1 MFRNLISN
9 FYLLLSFVNMA
20 KMYTITREAA
30 AQSLGISTR
39 TIDRY
44 IRNGKLSYKKVAN
57 KVLLEKE
64 EVRALQD
71 DFAALHQELD
81 TEVVSSSSME
91 TRSSTPLAASNPQLE
106 AIIDQKIE
114 KFFLVFKEKDKMMEE
129 KNKIIFVLQQRI
141 GELESELK
149 HMVALPDYTKEKQE
163 AILEKQKLEEKITQ
177 LKHSIKNEKSKN
189 LIFIGLSFVLLVV
202 ALFVFLKK

>member
-1 MFRNLISN
+1 
-9 FYLLLSFVNMA
+9 MA
-20 KMYTITREAA
+20 KMYTITRESA

-64 EVRALQD
+64 EVRALQQ
-71 DFAALHQELD
+71 DFSALHQEFGS
-81 TEVVSSSSME
+81 EVVSSSS
-91 TRSSTPLAASNPQLE
+91 SSTGSTTSIATHNPQLE

-114 KFFLVFKEKDKMMEE
+114 KFFLVFKEKDKMLEE

-141 GELESELK
+141 GELESDLK
-149 HMVALPDYTKEKQE
+149 HMVALPDYTREKQE
-163 AILEKQKLEEKITQ
+163 AIMEKQKLEEKITQ
-177 LKHSIKNEKSKN
+177 LKHWIKNEKSKN
-189 LIFIGLSFVLLVV
+189 LVFIGLSFVLLVI
-202 ALFVFLKK
+202 AVFMFMKTRG

>member
-1 MFRNLISN
+1 
-9 FYLLLSFVNMA
+9 MA
-20 KMYTITREAA
+20 KMYTITRESA

-64 EVRALQD
+64 EVRALQN
-71 DFAALHQELD
+71 DFAALHQEFD
-81 TEVVSSSSME
+81 SEVVSSSSME

-189 LIFIGLSFVLLVV
+189 LIFIGLSFVFLVV
-202 ALFVFLKK
+202 ALFIFLKNNN

>member
-1 MFRNLISN
+1 
-9 FYLLLSFVNMA
+9 MA
-20 KMYTITREAA
+20 KMYTITRESA

-64 EVRALQD
+64 EVAALQQ
-71 DFAALHQELD
+71 DFSALHQEFD
-81 TEVVSSSSME
+81 TEVVSSSSLE
-91 TRSSTPLAASNPQLE
+91 TRASKIATANPQLD

-114 KFFLVFKEKDKMMEE
+114 KFFLVFKEKDKMLEE

-141 GELESELK
+141 GELESDLK
-149 HMVALPDYTKEKQE
+149 HMVALPDYTREKQE
-163 AILEKQKLEEKITQ
+163 AILEKQKLEEKISQ
-177 LKHSIKNEKSKN
+177 LKNSVKNEKSKN
-189 LIFIGLSFVLLVV
+189 LIFIGLSFVFLVV
-202 ALFVFLKK
+202 ALFIFIKNN

>member
-1 MFRNLISN
+1 
-9 FYLLLSFVNMA
+9 MA

-57 KVLLEKE
+57 EVLLEKE

>member
-1 MFRNLISN
+1 
-9 FYLLLSFVNMA
+9 MA
-20 KMYTITREAA
+20 KMYTITRESA

-64 EVRALQD
+64 EVRALQN
-71 DFAALHQELD
+71 DFAALHQEFD
-81 TEVVSSSSME
+81 SEVISSSSME
-91 TRSSTPLAASNPQLE
+91 TRSSTLLAASNPQLE

-149 HMVALPDYTKEKQE
+149 HMIALPDYTKEKQE

-177 LKHSIKNEKSKN
+177 LKYSIKNEKSKN
-189 LIFIGLSFVLLVV
+189 LIFIGLSFVFLVV
-202 ALFVFLKK
+202 ALFIFLKNNN

>member
-1 MFRNLISN
+1 
-9 FYLLLSFVNMA
+9 
-20 KMYTITREAA
+20 MYTITREAA